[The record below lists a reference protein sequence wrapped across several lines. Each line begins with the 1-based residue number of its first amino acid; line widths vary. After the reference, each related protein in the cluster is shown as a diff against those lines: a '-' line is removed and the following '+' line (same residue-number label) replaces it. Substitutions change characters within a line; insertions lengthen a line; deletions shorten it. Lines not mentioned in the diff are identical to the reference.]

1 MDYYGKKNSE
11 QSYLS
16 QERRYR
22 ALRYGY
28 RIVKG
33 MNKSDFCQ
41 NLVHLCLC
49 YNHTCVLKLNTF
61 FLGWDMIAKNF
72 SFHSYPYKSYKSPPT
87 IMANFF
93 CDVKWIWSIAY
104 CDMWSHDLTWSPTS
118 NIPTMVSTPVQLR
131 WSEWRLIGRV
141 DQVSLHF
148 VIWLAICC
156 HGNRV

>member
-61 FLGWDMIAKNF
+61 FLGWDMIAKNV
-72 SFHSYPYKSYKSPPT
+72 SFHNYPYKSYNYHSHL
-87 IMANFF
+87 FF
-93 CDVKWIWSIAY
+93 VMSNGYGPCDT
-104 CDMWSHDLTWSPTS
+104 WSHDLTWSPTS

-131 WSEWRLIGRV
+131 WSEWRLISRV